1 MMETLEQKITKI
13 KAEHDEKVKSEIACA
28 EIQIK
33 LFEATGL
40 PFSVVHYNKSKN
52 DFGAYV
58 ENSGY
63 KGKVFERKEIE
74 KYMRSI
80 VKALDLKP
88 VNDRFGFASKEEIP
102 MTLNV
107 RVTIDNN
114 VNELCFYHPTT
125 AEIRFKF
132 EGITIAF
139 KSSVHEIFSVDN
151 LYTEQAVHPDD
162 RHKTKKRRTKT
173 YYSLRGFK
181 TVGYYGGSA
190 VTGCVQESRNDEF
203 LEVLYNGYPTE

>member
-1 MMETLEQKITKI
+1 METLEQKIAKI

-74 KYMRSI
+74 KYMRAI

-88 VNDRFGFASKEEIP
+88 VNDRFGFAAKEEIP
-102 MTLNV
+102 MTLNA

-114 VNELCFYHPTT
+114 VNDLCFHHATT

-139 KSSVHEIFSVDN
+139 KAPVRDMFSAEN
-151 LYTEQAVHPDD
+151 LYTERVVHPDD
-162 RHKTKKRRTKT
+162 KHKNKNQRRKI

-181 TVGYYGGSA
+181 TVRYYGGSA

-203 LEVLYNGYPTE
+203 LELLFKG

>member
-1 MMETLEQKITKI
+1 METLEQKITKI

-33 LFEATGL
+33 LLEATGL

-74 KYMRSI
+74 KYMRAI
-80 VKALDLKP
+80 VKSLDLKP
-88 VNDRFGFASKEEIP
+88 VNDRFGFAGKEEIP
-102 MTLNV
+102 MTLNA

-114 VNELCFYHPTT
+114 VSSLCFNHPTT

-139 KSSVHEIFSVDN
+139 KAPLHEMFAVDN
-151 LYTEQAVHPDD
+151 LHTKQVVHPDD
-162 RHKTKKRRTKT
+162 KHKKKNQRRKI

-181 TVGYYGGSA
+181 TVCYYGGDA
-190 VTGCVQESRNDEF
+190 VTGCVQENQNEEF
-203 LEVLYNGYPTE
+203 LEVLYNGYPIQE